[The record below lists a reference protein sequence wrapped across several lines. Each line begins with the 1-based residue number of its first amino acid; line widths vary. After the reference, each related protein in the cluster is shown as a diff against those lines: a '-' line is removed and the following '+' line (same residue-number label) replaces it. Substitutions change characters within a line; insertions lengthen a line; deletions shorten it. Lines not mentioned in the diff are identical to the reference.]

1 MAGADRRIWQA
12 DVGRFVSPQG
22 NRATVPLD
30 IQGGL
35 HRSGQNQHFHDA
47 RVSTPIGD
55 FLANPRAA
63 AYSVTNLP
71 LRRMD
76 AGRCEFPM
84 TASVDRRSP
93 HVSRVPLTKLVDICP
108 TVGESAAFQGQSG
121 NVSGRGMSL
130 RTSHL
135 PDLGQELVCRFEHKG
150 QEILVEGRVAWR
162 AETEEGGE
170 FGLQFTAL
178 DADSTDVI
186 RELGRSRAPEKA
198 LPPPAP
204 ESEPGQTKE
213 LAAGHRVR
221 LHVEGL
227 GAPMKAAVHTATE
240 RRIRV
245 GSQLEFLKVGRNVE
259 LEELGLGTRRSARVD
274 SVNVVI
280 NPATSIPELVVQL
293 KYAGLVDTPAPARAE
308 LGGAE
313 AASRA
318 EAHEDAEFQEPAE
331 TDEGLA
337 EDLLLPLP
345 PKAAELGRRAL
356 GWARRAS
363 TLAGQ
368 AGATLSQVAL
378 EAKEGAARALERGDR
393 SSAQEAPAASHSA
406 AQAARR
412 RMQGTRRPGAGAP
425 AHLRSGIHELGLTG
439 REKKP
444 RTSSAPAPA
453 SRRFS
458 PRLLGGI
465 ALVPLVLVGSA
476 LATRALT
483 SEPPAASTSEIKA
496 PEAKVAAGP
505 AAPVQQAPAPLA
517 NPPANPDGIALDV
530 PLFGPR
536 SVATSEP
543 VSGAPEVD
551 DATAEKLAAAAAVPD
566 QAWGEDAETAAP
578 KATTAKE
585 TTPWGR
591 GKLHL
596 PTIHRIRLDAPGAEI
611 AGAVEQEGF
620 VVVIP
625 GRKAMESGRAIQG
638 RDKRILKV
646 MASNTAEGARVRF
659 SFRGAVPAYRVR
671 LRNDFIEFLISAP
684 EDSLAKL

>member
-1 MAGADRRIWQA
+1 
-12 DVGRFVSPQG
+12 
-22 NRATVPLD
+22 
-30 IQGGL
+30 
-35 HRSGQNQHFHDA
+35 
-47 RVSTPIGD
+47 
-55 FLANPRAA
+55 
-63 AYSVTNLP
+63 
-71 LRRMD
+71 
-76 AGRCEFPM
+76 
-84 TASVDRRSP
+84 
-93 HVSRVPLTKLVDICP
+93 
-108 TVGESAAFQGQSG
+108 
-121 NVSGRGMSL
+121 MSL

-135 PDLGQELVCRFEHKG
+135 PELGQELVCRFEHKG

-186 RELGRSRAPEKA
+186 RELGHTRAPA
-198 LPPPAP
+198 PIAPAKEP
-204 ESEPGQTKE
+204 EVEVAAKKE
-213 LAAGHRVR
+213 LATGHRVR

-245 GSQLEFLKVGRNVE
+245 GSQLEFLKVGRTVE

-274 SVNVVI
+274 SVNVII

-293 KYAGLVDTPAPARAE
+293 KYAGLPDTPV
-308 LGGAE
+308 
-313 AASRA
+313 
-318 EAHEDAEFQEPAE
+318 PAE
-331 TDEGLA
+331 TRTDDESREPDRAMADGA
-337 EDLLLPLP
+337 ATEPEDDLEEDALWPVP
-345 PKAAELGRRAL
+345 PAAAEIGRRVAGL
-356 GWARRAS
+356 ARRAT

-368 AGATLSQVAL
+368 AGATLGQVAL
-378 EAKEGAARALERGDR
+378 QAKEGAAGVLDRGVR
-393 SSAQEAPAASHSA
+393 SVSQDSAAPTSAAS
-406 AQAARR
+406 ARR
-412 RMQGTRRPGAGAP
+412 RAQSSRRAGVGAP

-439 REKKP
+439 REKTP
-444 RTSSAPAPA
+444 RMNASAASPA
-453 SRRFS
+453 RRFS
-458 PRLLGGI
+458 PRLAL
-465 ALVPLVLVGSA
+465 ALVLVPAVLVGSA
-476 LATRALT
+476 LLTRAMSSESARAET
-483 SEPPAASTSEIKA
+483 SASSAEKLAAKSATPPAPTA
-496 PEAKVAAGP
+496 PAAAP
-505 AAPVQQAPAPLA
+505 AAPAPPE
-517 NPPANPDGIALDV
+517 NPDGIALEV

-536 SVATSEP
+536 TLATSEP
-543 VSGAPEVD
+543 VAEAAGVD

-566 QAWGEDAETAAP
+566 QVWAEESETTVTKAA
-578 KATTAKE
+578 ASKE
-585 TTPWGR
+585 ATPWGR
-591 GKLHL
+591 GRLHL

-659 SFRGAVPAYRVR
+659 AFRGAVPAYRVR

>member
-1 MAGADRRIWQA
+1 VAKWGARERDSA
-12 DVGRFVSPQG
+12 
-22 NRATVPLD
+22 
-30 IQGGL
+30 
-35 HRSGQNQHFHDA
+35 
-47 RVSTPIGD
+47 
-55 FLANPRAA
+55 
-63 AYSVTNLP
+63 
-71 LRRMD
+71 
-76 AGRCEFPM
+76 M
-84 TASVDRRSP
+84 TASVDRRHP
-93 HVSRVPLTKLVDICP
+93 HVPRVPLTKLVDICP
-108 TVGESAAFQGQSG
+108 TAGDSAAFQGES
-121 NVSGRGMSL
+121 NNLSGRGMSL

-135 PDLGQELVCRFEHKG
+135 PELGQELICRFEHRG

-186 RELGRSRAPEKA
+186 RDLGRERAQE
-198 LPPPAP
+198 PPPDVGVEEAP
-204 ESEPGQTKE
+204 SNAKE

-227 GAPMKAAVHTATE
+227 GAPMKAAVHTATD

-245 GSQLEFLKVGRNVE
+245 GSQLEFLKVGRTVE
-259 LEELGLGTRRSARVD
+259 LEELGQGTRRSARVD
-274 SVNVVI
+274 AVNVVI
-280 NPATSIPELVVQL
+280 NPATAIPELVVQL
-293 KYAGLVDTPAPARAE
+293 KYAGLADTPAPARAADA
-308 LGGAE
+308 GGPGTSDSLPAL
-313 AASRA
+313 
-318 EAHEDAEFQEPAE
+318 AHDSVDHD
-331 TDEGLA
+331 DEGE
-337 EDLLLPLP
+337 EDLADLLPLP

-368 AGATLSQVAL
+368 AGATLGQVAL
-378 EAKEGAARALERGDR
+378 QAKEGASQALERGR
-393 SSAQEAPAASHSA
+393 GGPQEPLGNGFASAP
-406 AQAARR
+406 AARR
-412 RMQGTRRPGAGAP
+412 RAQSSRRAGVGAP

-439 REKKP
+439 REKTARP
-444 RTSSAPAPA
+444 SSARSAPATA
-453 SRRFS
+453 RRFS
-458 PRLLGGI
+458 PRLLAGA
-465 ALVPLVLVGSA
+465 ALVPLVLIGSA
-476 LATRALT
+476 LLTRAMT
-483 SEPPAASTSEIKA
+483 SGTDTPDGTQAVAVKPPA
-496 PEAKVAAGP
+496 P
-505 AAPVQQAPAPLA
+505 AATPAPAPAPAAA

-543 VSGAPEVD
+543 VSDGPAVD

-566 QAWGEDAETAAP
+566 QAWEDDAETTVT
-578 KATTAKE
+578 KTSAKE
-585 TTPWGR
+585 TAPWGR
-591 GKLHL
+591 GRLHL

-659 SFRGAVPAYRVR
+659 AFRGPVPAYRVR

>member
-1 MAGADRRIWQA
+1 MTATLDRR
-12 DVGRFVSPQG
+12 
-22 NRATVPLD
+22 
-30 IQGGL
+30 
-35 HRSGQNQHFHDA
+35 H
-47 RVSTPIGD
+47 
-55 FLANPRAA
+55 
-63 AYSVTNLP
+63 
-71 LRRMD
+71 
-76 AGRCEFPM
+76 
-84 TASVDRRSP
+84 P

-108 TVGESAAFQGQSG
+108 TEGETGAFQGESS
-121 NVSGRGMSL
+121 NLSGRGMSL

-135 PDLGQELVCRFEHKG
+135 PELGQELVCRFEHKG

-186 RELGRSRAPEKA
+186 RELGRVRAPA
-198 LPPPAP
+198 PAAPPPDSEAVAAP
-204 ESEPGQTKE
+204 QKE
-213 LAAGHRVR
+213 LATGHRVR

-245 GSQLEFLKVGRNVE
+245 GSQLEFLKVGRTVE

-274 SVNVVI
+274 SVNVII

-293 KYAGLVDTPAPARAE
+293 KYAGLADTPVPTEALEDDDSRDSMAHADGAPER
-308 LGGAE
+308 G
-313 AASRA
+313 
-318 EAHEDAEFQEPAE
+318 
-331 TDEGLA
+331 DEA
-337 EDLLLPLP
+337 EDDALWPVP
-345 PKAAELGRRAL
+345 PAAAEIGRRVL
-356 GWARRAS
+356 GLTRLAT
-363 TLAGQ
+363 TLAGL
-368 AGATLSQVAL
+368 AGAALGQVAL
-378 EAKEGAARALERGDR
+378 QATEGARGVLDR
-393 SSAQEAPAASHSA
+393 GVRSVAQNTAVPGATSSG
-406 AQAARR
+406 RR
-412 RMQGTRRPGAGAP
+412 RAQGSRRPGVGAP

-439 REKKP
+439 REKAP
-444 RTSSAPAPA
+444 RSSSTPAVA
-453 SRRFS
+453 ARRFS
-458 PRLLGGI
+458 PRVVVTL
-465 ALVPLVLVGSA
+465 ALVPLVLIGSA
-476 LATRALT
+476 LLTRAMSSSSPDPSAT
-483 SEPPAASTSEIKA
+483 SAANT
-496 PEAKVAAGP
+496 AKVAAAP
-505 AAPVQQAPAPLA
+505 AAPAAPALPPA
-517 NPPANPDGIALDV
+517 AESAPPANPDGIALEV

-536 SVATSEP
+536 TVTTSEP
-543 VSGAPEVD
+543 VAETPDVD

-566 QAWGEDAETAAP
+566 QAWAEDAETTITKAASS
-578 KATTAKE
+578 KE
-585 TTPWGR
+585 ASAWGR
-591 GKLHL
+591 GRLNL

-659 SFRGAVPAYRVR
+659 AFRGAVPAYRVR

>member
-1 MAGADRRIWQA
+1 
-12 DVGRFVSPQG
+12 
-22 NRATVPLD
+22 
-30 IQGGL
+30 
-35 HRSGQNQHFHDA
+35 
-47 RVSTPIGD
+47 
-55 FLANPRAA
+55 
-63 AYSVTNLP
+63 
-71 LRRMD
+71 
-76 AGRCEFPM
+76 M
-84 TASVDRRSP
+84 TAAVDRRNP

-108 TVGESAAFQGQSG
+108 TVGDSAAFQGQSG

-162 AETEEGGE
+162 AETEQGGE

-186 RELGRSRAPEKA
+186 RELGRSRAAEKVT
-198 LPPPAP
+198 PPPAP
-204 ESEPGQTKE
+204 EAPSPQSKE

-274 SVNVVI
+274 AVNVVI

-293 KYAGLVDTPAPARAE
+293 KYAGLPDTPAPATAADID
-308 LGGAE
+308 GARE
-313 AASRA
+313 
-318 EAHEDAEFQEPAE
+318 EKPAHEGDDESAQFQDAAE
-331 TDEGLA
+331 GDEDFA

-345 PKAAELGRRAL
+345 PQAAELGRRAL
-356 GWARRAS
+356 AWARRAS
-363 TLAGQ
+363 SLAGQ

-378 EAKEGAARALERGDR
+378 QAKEGAAQALERGHR
-393 SSAQEAPAASHSA
+393 TAAQESSAAPHAPVPAS
-406 AQAARR
+406 RR
-412 RMQGTRRPGAGAP
+412 RVQGSRRPAVGAP

-439 REKKP
+439 REKP
-444 RTSSAPAPA
+444 VRSSSAPAPTQ
-453 SRRFS
+453 RRFS
-458 PRLLGGI
+458 PRLLAGI

-476 LATRALT
+476 MATRALT
-483 SEPPAASTSEIKA
+483 AEPAAETTPAKTT
-496 PEAKVAAGP
+496 AKVDPVAS
-505 AAPVQQAPAPLA
+505 AAPQETAPAPT
-517 NPPANPDGIALDV
+517 NQPPANPDGIALDV

-543 VSGAPEVD
+543 VSGSPEVD

-566 QAWGEDAETAAP
+566 QSWGEDAAPPAA
-578 KATTAKE
+578 KASAPKE

-596 PTIHRIRLDAPGAEI
+596 PTIHRIRLDAPGTEI

-659 SFRGAVPAYRVR
+659 AFRGAVPAYRVR
-671 LRNDFIEFLISAP
+671 LRNDFVEFLISAP